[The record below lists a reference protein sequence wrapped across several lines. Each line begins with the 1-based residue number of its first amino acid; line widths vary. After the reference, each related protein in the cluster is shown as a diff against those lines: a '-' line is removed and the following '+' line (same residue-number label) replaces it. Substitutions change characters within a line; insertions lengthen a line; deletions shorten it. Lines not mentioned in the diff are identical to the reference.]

1 MQHLAFEDQDDSDDS
16 LNRAVDVVLKDK
28 QGKPMPNATPSVPD
42 GSELDVSLY
51 QPEGMLNY
59 IENIS
64 LFILCL
70 VII

>member
-1 MQHLAFEDQDDSDDS
+1 M
-16 LNRAVDVVLKDK
+16 KDK
-28 QGKPMPNATPSVPD
+28 QGKPTPNATPSVPD

-51 QPEGMLNY
+51 QPDGMLNY

-64 LFILCL
+64 LSMTLNFLCL